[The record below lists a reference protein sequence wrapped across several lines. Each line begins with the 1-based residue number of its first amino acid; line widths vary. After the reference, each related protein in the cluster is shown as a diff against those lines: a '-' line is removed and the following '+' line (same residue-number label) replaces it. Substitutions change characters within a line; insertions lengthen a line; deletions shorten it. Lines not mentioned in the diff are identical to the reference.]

1 MRRFVTFGP
10 AFVVM
15 LAATVALLATPRIAR
30 MVSFARTEAMLTV
43 AQRSLDDD
51 DILERLNRAIR
62 NVANAVEPSVVHV
75 DVRFDRDSEG
85 DRGSSGSGWV
95 YDISGHII
103 TNAHVVRDASA
114 ISIQFFDGRLAS
126 AELLGADPFTDIAV
140 LKVDTQPGLFPARR
154 ATGEQPQQGD
164 RVFAFG
170 SPFGFKFSMSEG
182 IVSGLGRSARP
193 ALEFGGFSAFIQTD
207 AAVNPGNSG
216 GPLVDVRGR
225 VIGMN
230 VAIATARDKRGTAAD
245 EGQSAG
251 ISFAIPLGTI
261 ESIVDQLIR
270 TGKVARGYLGIR
282 FSSGADGV
290 PIRDGQNSLGTGVL
304 VGDVEPA
311 DGPAARAGL
320 RSGDIIAAIA
330 GQSITGPEVLR
341 SVVSSNEPGKTVP
354 IKIWR
359 EGQFLELPLVLGE
372 MPASVLTRE
381 AVAFLPGQLGVAVR
395 QTRRGLFIEE
405 ILPDS
410 TAYRAGLRP
419 GQQILAIAGQEP
431 RGEFEFYTT
440 LIDNG
445 LLVGKGIEIEY
456 APVPDE
462 ESNTSPAP
470 QRTVL
475 RIGR

>member
-30 MVSFARTEAMLTV
+30 MVSFARTEAILTV

-51 DILERLNRAIR
+51 DILERLNRATR

-75 DVRFDRDSEG
+75 DVRFERDSEG
-85 DRGSSGSGWV
+85 ERGSSGSGWV
-95 YDISGHII
+95 YDSTGHVI
-103 TNAHVVRDASA
+103 TNAHVVRDATA
-114 ISIQFFDGRLAS
+114 ISVQFFDGRLAS
-126 AELLGADPFTDIAV
+126 AQLLGADPFTDIAV
-140 LKVDTQPGLFPARR
+140 LKVETQAGLFPARR
-154 ATGEQPQQGD
+154 ATGEQPEQGD

-182 IVSGLGRSARP
+182 IVSGLGRSASP

-270 TGKVARGYLGIR
+270 TGRVSRGYLGIR
-282 FSSGADGV
+282 FSSNTDGV
-290 PIRDGQNSLGTGVL
+290 PIRDGPRSLGTGVL

-320 RSGDIIAAIA
+320 RTGDIIAAIA
-330 GQSITGPEVLR
+330 GQTITGPEVLR

-354 IKIWR
+354 IKVWR
-359 EGQFLELPLVLGE
+359 DGQFIELPLVLGE
-372 MPASVLTRE
+372 MPLSILIRDIPDQIGVGVRRTR
-381 AVAFLPGQLGVAVR
+381 A
-395 QTRRGLFIEE
+395 GLFIDEV
-405 ILPDS
+405 LPDS
-410 TAYRAGLRP
+410 PAHRAGLRP
-419 GQQILAIAGQEP
+419 GQQILSVAGQEP
-431 RGEFEFYTT
+431 AGIVEFYSA
-440 LIDNG
+440 LVDNG
-445 LLVGKGIEIEY
+445 LLLGRGVEIQY
-456 APVPDE
+456 APESDG

-470 QRTVL
+470 RRATL
-475 RIGR
+475 RMAR